1 MNRTG
6 GTRLFGRMMV
16 LRITGDVARA
26 GRAAR
31 NAGVGC
37 WISELGMRVGVGI
50 LLSEGVARAGSGLRS
65 SCAGF
70 PAEDTLWRAFEE
82 GAKPRANSGTVRR
95 IARRRVGR
103 ISGAISGG
111 LAIRFWGVFLLE
123 YFVSMPALSASP
135 FGVISG
141 WFERMFLP
149 PGMAEFRTRIRA
161 YICLT
166 RRPPPPRL
174 RPHRWIA
181 LKTCGSNKSSRR
193 AT

>member
-70 PAEDTLWRAFEE
+70 PGGMRC
-82 GAKPRANSGTVRR
+82 GARS
-95 IARRRVGR
+95 RRVRNRER
-103 ISGAISGG
+103 IPARFGG
-111 LAIRFWGVFLLE
+111 LRVVVWGGFRVQFPGGWRF
-123 YFVSMPALSASP
+123 A
-135 FGVISG
+135 FGGCFS
-141 WFERMFLP
+141 
-149 PGMAEFRTRIRA
+149 
-161 YICLT
+161 
-166 RRPPPPRL
+166 
-174 RPHRWIA
+174 
-181 LKTCGSNKSSRR
+181 
-193 AT
+193 